1 MKRKSAPLVHDGIQ
15 NPVRPV
21 PRDAYE
27 LQVQDGQAEPGGKP
41 HVTLGGESTGLP
53 GTAGSKDPSGPAE
66 EADDATVDNRRLTT
80 KLSPSD

>member
-15 NPVRPV
+15 NPGHPL

-27 LQVQDGQAEPGGKP
+27 LQVKDEQPEPDGKP
-41 HVTLGGESTGLP
+41 RVTLGGESTGLP

-66 EADDATVDNRRLTT
+66 EADDATADNRHLTT